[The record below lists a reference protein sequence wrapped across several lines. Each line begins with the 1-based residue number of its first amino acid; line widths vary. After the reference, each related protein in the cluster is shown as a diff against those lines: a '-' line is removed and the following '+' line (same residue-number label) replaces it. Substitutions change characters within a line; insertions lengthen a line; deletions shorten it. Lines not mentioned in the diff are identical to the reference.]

1 MLQNQLTIFQRI
13 SSLLKAFKSYFSLQW
28 LGYCF
33 LLGAVLFLLPTAC
46 TNSSKMVGNISESTI
61 LSFDASKGIYTTAQ
75 KTSNQQS
82 GELTKLET
90 ENRRLKRDS
99 LDFEAR
105 LQSCR
110 NFNME
115 LINKTGSV
123 GIIGL
128 NKRMEDLQVKHNS
141 LLYENNYLKK
151 ELERLKKEA
160 TKSTT
165 PVPSNPP
172 PTGTA
177 TNPMSEASYLSVV
190 KSMFSSHTGSGAMR
204 VHIPYWG
211 NNIFDIYIVDLKED
225 KIDLYWKNRK
235 GKRYANFANLQKGL
249 QKEHKNLVFATNG
262 GMFSPNMDPVGLYIE
277 NGLTLQPIDLSDKPS
292 GNFYM
297 KPNGIFMVEKNGN
310 AKVVSSNDFAVR
322 QLAPNALFATQSGPM
337 LVTNGNIHPKFQP
350 ASTSKRLR
358 SGVGI
363 INSQKAVFVIS
374 HKPVNF
380 YHFAKL
386 FRDYL
391 GCSNAL
397 YLDGTISQMHIP
409 ELNRMDRGLDYGVMI
424 GVTR

>member
-1 MLQNQLTIFQRI
+1 MQTSN
-13 SSLLKAFKSYFSLQW
+13 LLNTFKSCFSLQW

-33 LLGAVLFLLPTAC
+33 ILGTILFLLPTAC
-46 TNSSKMVGNISESTI
+46 TNSSKMVGNVSESTI
-61 LSFDASKGIYTTAQ
+61 LSFDASKGIYTTTK
-75 KTSNQQS
+75 KTNNKRSE
-82 GELTKLET
+82 ELTKLEA
-90 ENRRLKRDS
+90 ENRRLRRDS

-115 LINKTGSV
+115 LINKTSSV

-151 ELERLKKEA
+151 ELERLKNEP
-160 TKSTT
+160 TKPKTII
-165 PVPSNPP
+165 PSNPTP
-172 PTGTA
+172 PSTA
-177 TNPMSEASYLSVV
+177 TNSISEASYLSVV

-204 VHIPYWG
+204 VHIPYWN

-225 KIDLYWKNRK
+225 KINLYWKNRK
-235 GKRYANFANLQKGL
+235 GKRYANFANLQNGL
-249 QKEHKNLVFATNG
+249 QKERKNLVFATNG
-262 GMFSPNMDPVGLYIE
+262 GMFSPNMNPVGLYIE
-277 NGLTLQPIDLSDKPS
+277 NGLTLQPIDLSDQPS

-310 AKVVSSNDFAVR
+310 AKVISSNDFAAR
-322 QLAPNALFATQSGPM
+322 QLTSNALFATQSGPM
-337 LVTNGNIHPKFQP
+337 LVTNGNIHPKFQL

-358 SGVGI
+358 SGVGT
-363 INSQKAVFVIS
+363 INSQKVVFVIS

-409 ELNRMDRGLDYGVMI
+409 ELNRMDKGLDYGVMI
-424 GVTR
+424 GVAR